1 MADPTYKNEDGSGST
16 GVLAPKQASNF
27 PYVLVGALVLAL
39 VVAAGVIYA
48 VLK

>member
-1 MADPTYKNEDGSGST
+1 MTDPTYKNEAADKTARGA
-16 GVLAPKQASNF
+16 APVQASNF

-48 VLK
+48 VLR